1 MGLLSGLTN
10 FVNNKVI
17 SPLQNIVERKVST
30 ATREKVVS
38 ATNTALT
45 VLTSP
50 IGAITNFKKTKEQ
63 TAKKSTLKLVAE
75 GVENTLLVVAPFTSA
90 GKTLA
95 TKAVS
100 TAFGSVKATATTLV
114 LGGAIASSPTI
125 RNTAINLATPS
136 NLIGTGEKIGN
147 IVEKTIETGSNP
159 SGTEDLIKGT
169 LGAVAGLGVAGLAV
183 AGGKILI
190 DDIKDGGLIDSK
202 ELSTASVTPSS
213 QIAGKVLE
221 TDQQTPPIAETVT
234 LPKGEKT
241 NKKRKRA
248 KQKKQP
254 QNIIQRTNILIN
266 NRNSQNKLSTK
277 RYLNARVH
285 RN

>member
-50 IGAITNFKKTKEQ
+50 IASITNFKKTKEE
-63 TAKKSTLKLVAE
+63 TAKKSTLKLVSE
-75 GVENTLLVVAPFTSA
+75 GIENTLIAVAPFTSA

-100 TAFGSVKATATTLV
+100 TAFGSVKATATTLIV
-114 LGGAIASSPTI
+114 GGAIASSPTV
-125 RNTAINLATPS
+125 RNTAINLVTPS
-136 NLIGTGEKIGN
+136 NLVATGEKIGK
-147 IVEKTIETGSNP
+147 IVEKTIATSPNP